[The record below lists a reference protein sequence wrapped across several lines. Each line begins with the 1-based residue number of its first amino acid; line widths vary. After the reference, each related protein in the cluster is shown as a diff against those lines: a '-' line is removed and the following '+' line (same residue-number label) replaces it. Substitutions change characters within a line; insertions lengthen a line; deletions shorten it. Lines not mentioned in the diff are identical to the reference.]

1 MRMRT
6 TCWGRWKGRR
16 NDPRTLSPWGA
27 VTPVWTAP
35 PGHLVKGGAKTNPC
49 CYALLITKD
58 NSRQVTPESIQGWRL
73 VGAHYSVGPLR
84 LERPRPVAT
93 LSWSITGWLQVCN
106 ESALCY
112 PAASSAPIASRRSL
126 LIRQPWSPIGQ
137 VLDTLDFWVKD
148 HRRTQTLAWVS
159 KYSKSPTREPS
170 RCELLKMQ
178 TCVPSVSGMNEI
190 AACPPSPFAD
200 NPSALPSLTSSPFTS
215 R

>member
-1 MRMRT
+1 M
-6 TCWGRWKGRR
+6 
-16 NDPRTLSPWGA
+16 
-27 VTPVWTAP
+27 
-35 PGHLVKGGAKTNPC
+35 
-49 CYALLITKD
+49 
-58 NSRQVTPESIQGWRL
+58 
-73 VGAHYSVGPLR
+73 
-84 LERPRPVAT
+84 
-93 LSWSITGWLQVCN
+93 CN

-190 AACPPSPFAD
+190 AACPPSQ
-200 NPSALPSLTSSPFTS
+200 SITLLVCSLHARHLCQLLYCTTVLFKVLYYKIKNVLFFVIVFYVLFV
-215 R
+215 